1 MLRGGA
7 MRLGGAV
14 LVVPSPRWCRSA
26 PPLACLLGS
35 GSPGTWL
42 RRARGASSRA
52 AQGPPMGGCTAA
64 VRAGPKA
71 PIPRP
76 AAHLGGARQGCAQRR
91 V

>member
-42 RRARGASSRA
+42 LA
-52 AQGPPMGGCTAA
+52 APRTWGEQPS
-64 VRAGPKA
+64 RAGPTNG
-71 PIPRP
+71 RL
-76 AAHLGGARQGCAQRR
+76 HCGREGGA
-91 V
+91 